1 MAHEKGRLTKS
12 PMGCKTHLS
21 HLWVSF
27 KGYSGKDVA
36 RGNMILEVMT
46 ESSKEFSRIIRT
58 SSNGTFTNNVE
69 CLLRTDEEHSFVLY
83 KLEPKTDRS
92 LKIDNIN
99 FSVSKSGRSLIH
111 FTLDLPSLA
120 QKIALSKEGKVSQ
133 TISSSEGYSV
143 TFEASNNDLSLV
155 DEDEVLSVASFLE
168 GDNDSND
175 NISLSD
181 FNDSESWRSDAAT
194 CGSSRQSS
202 PKPLR
207 VRFDKDIHE
216 IPTTKQLQ
224 DEIHQAVE
232 ERSKLSK
239 SLEDLSLQLFQ
250 MKHEM
255 RDMKESLRHV
265 TDMCASYTRKQDV
278 GGARETRG
286 KVSKRRRVVLDGNVI
301 AKAYGGGSFRI
312 EGIGIALNYYLSR
325 DINAVA
331 VVSDSRVLEIT
342 EGERHGRHTHD
353 KERLRRLIQ
362 KGLLSITPSQTK
374 REHFILKVAIEQKAD
389 VVSNESFRSVVEA
402 QSTKSEQRRLKG
414 FLARHRIRFTFFRE
428 EFIPNPQ
435 SDDLSS
441 SSHSSKT
448 VDTSDTFV
456 SE

>member
-1 MAHEKGRLTKS
+1 MAHEKSRLTKV

-21 HLWVSF
+21 HVWVSF

-58 SSNGTFTNNVE
+58 SSKGTFLNNVE
-69 CLLRTDEEHSFVLY
+69 CVLKTDEEHSFVLY
-83 KLEPKTDRS
+83 KLEPKNDRS

-143 TFEASNNDLSLV
+143 TFEASNTDPSLV
-155 DEDEVLSVASFLE
+155 DEEEVSSVASFLE
-168 GDNDSND
+168 GDSDSND
-175 NISLSD
+175 HISLSD
-181 FNDSESWRSDAAT
+181 WNDSESWWSDAAT

-202 PKPLR
+202 PKALR

-224 DEIHQAVE
+224 DEIQQAVE

-239 SLEDLSLQLFQ
+239 SVEDLSLQLFQ

-255 RDMKESLRHV
+255 RDIKESLRHV
-265 TDMCASYTRKQDV
+265 TDMFASHTRKQDV
-278 GGARETRG
+278 GATKETRG
-286 KVSKRRRVVLDGNVI
+286 KVAKRRRVVLDGNVI
-301 AKAYGGGSFRI
+301 AKVYGGGSFRI

-331 VVSDSRVLEIT
+331 VVSDSRVLEISE
-342 EGERHGRHTHD
+342 EGKQGRNAHD

-374 REHFILKVAIEQKAD
+374 REHFMLKFAIGQKAD
-389 VVSNESFRSVVEA
+389 VISNESFRSVVEA
-402 QSTKSEQRRLKG
+402 QSSKSEQRRLKV
-414 FLARHRIRFTFFRE
+414 FLANHRIPFTFIRE
-428 EFIPNPQ
+428 DFIPNPQ

-441 SSHSSKT
+441 SSHSPKT
-448 VDTSDTFV
+448 VDRSDTW
-456 SE
+456 